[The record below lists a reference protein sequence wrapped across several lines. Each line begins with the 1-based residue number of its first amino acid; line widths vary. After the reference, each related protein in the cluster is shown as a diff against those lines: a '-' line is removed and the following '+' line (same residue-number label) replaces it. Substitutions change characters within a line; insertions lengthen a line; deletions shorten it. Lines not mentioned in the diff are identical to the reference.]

1 MPLNNQ
7 TIPGMDGVL
16 SAHREGLRGK
26 SALLGP
32 LWSSC
37 KLRAGVLG
45 TRGWAGEGRVSER
58 GRAIQGLFLSHQ
70 SWYLRA
76 RARPGTMPKARRK
89 ESLEFTQRTEPS
101 PPQPSSF
108 SSSFFLPL
116 PSNLNGYSSGNNIR
130 ASDVIVEQRER

>member
-32 LWSSC
+32 LWPSC
-37 KLRAGVLG
+37 KLRAGVVGREGARRRRLG
-45 TRGWAGEGRVSER
+45 EAGDRW
-58 GRAIQGLFLSHQ
+58 AIQGLFLSHQ

-89 ESLEFTQRTEPS
+89 ESLEFTQGTEPS
-101 PPQPSSF
+101 PP
-108 SSSFFLPL
+108 
-116 PSNLNGYSSGNNIR
+116 
-130 ASDVIVEQRER
+130 